1 MYCISFAF
9 HNFFCDS
16 LLLWPVRR
24 VLDASMELNY
34 VFVLVSVAILWRPH
48 EQAKEYAYVMELPAV
63 SGDYSSDEEDVIEMA
78 GVVPSAADDEDSDD
92 EFEEEP
98 KEK

>member
-1 MYCISFAF
+1 MF
-9 HNFFCDS
+9 
-16 LLLWPVRR
+16 L
-24 VLDASMELNY
+24 
-34 VFVLVSVAILWRPH
+34 LVSVAILWRPH